1 MLIQNSIRD
10 KSWHLNDQKYSI
22 KSATD
27 FSLKIKKGV
36 NPEILGPAILM
47 DASNTPKK
55 ISNKNDMFFHSLS
68 PLACYQPI
76 FGYGLEQL
84 NAKKIMF
91 NSKKIYEDNSFLL
104 YSDKFDKKDNNLMF
118 FNPSCFLFPE
128 ENNCSPGDTFKIS
141 DKDKLIDFTNYR
153 KFEFRQN
160 KMQVIANYISVI
172 TIFGC
177 LLYLIYFMLGLAIN
191 FRKI

>member
-1 MLIQNSIRD
+1 
-10 KSWHLNDQKYSI
+10 
-22 KSATD
+22 
-27 FSLKIKKGV
+27 
-36 NPEILGPAILM
+36 
-47 DASNTPKK
+47 
-55 ISNKNDMFFHSLS
+55 
-68 PLACYQPI
+68 
-76 FGYGLEQL
+76 
-84 NAKKIMF
+84 MF

-153 KFEFRQN
+153 KFEFMQN